1 MNRPAPAEISPERAW
16 ERACELLLVK
26 LGAAAYD
33 TGIKSLRLSSA
44 ADGAIHLVASDA
56 ASAAWMRTHH
66 PGVLEDAFR
75 EAGLPWRVDVT
86 APAVAQGELFP
97 DDSNAPRRR
106 PMRFGSLVPRYTV
119 STFVIGASNQ
129 FAHAACKAV
138 ATQPGKHYNPL
149 FLYGGVGLGKTHLAN
164 AIGHDTLHRQP
175 DARVAYL
182 SAETF
187 MTQLITALRRDRMQE
202 FKGTFRKIDVLILD
216 DVQFLA
222 NRERTQEEFFHTFNA
237 LHEARKQIVLTSDK
251 VPKDIPG
258 LEERLRNRFE
268 WGLIAD
274 IQPPDME
281 TRVAILEKKAEL
293 EGLDLPRDVAIH
305 LASKIDSNVREL
317 EGSLTRLSA
326 VASVSKQPITVE
338 FARTVLHDLLK
349 DRKPITIDAI
359 QSAVCETF
367 HVHLT
372 DLVSPRRS
380 KDIALARHVAMYLT
394 RRLTN
399 LSYPNIGER
408 FGHRD
413 HTTVIH
419 GERTI
424 IRKTAEDQR
433 LRATVEQIERYLQ
446 SRT

>member
-1 MNRPAPAEISPERAW
+1 MNRPASVEISPERAW
-16 ERACELLLVK
+16 ERVCEILLVK
-26 LGAAAYD
+26 FGASVYD
-33 TGIKSLRLSSA
+33 SGIRSLRLSSA
-44 ADGAIHLVASDA
+44 ADGAIRLVADDVS
-56 ASAAWMRTHH
+56 SAAWMRTHH
-66 PGVLEDAFR
+66 PGALEDAFR
-75 EAGLPWRVDVT
+75 EAGLPWRVDV
-86 APAVAQGELFP
+86 VASGLTQGELFP
-97 DDSNAPRRR
+97 EEPPGARRR
-106 PMRFGSLVPRYTV
+106 MRFGSLVPRYTF
-119 STFVIGASNQ
+119 SMFVIGASNQ

-164 AIGHDTLHRQP
+164 AIGHETLQRQP
-175 DARVAYL
+175 ESRVAYL
-182 SAETF
+182 SADTF

-202 FKGTFRKIDVLILD
+202 FKGIFRKIDVLILD

-237 LHEARKQIVLTSDK
+237 LHEARRQIVLTCDK

-281 TRVAILEKKAEL
+281 TRVAILEKKAEI

-326 VASVSKQPITVE
+326 VASVSKTPITVE

-349 DRKPITIDAI
+349 DRKPVTVEAI
-359 QSAVCETF
+359 QAAVCETF
-367 HVHLT
+367 HLRLT

-380 KDIALARHVAMYLT
+380 KDVALPRQVAMYLA
-394 RRLTN
+394 RKLTSA
-399 LSYPNIGER
+399 SYPSIGDR

-413 HTTVIH
+413 HTTVMH
-419 GERTI
+419 AERTVA
-424 IRKTAEDQR
+424 RKMTEDSR
-433 LRATVEQIERYLQ
+433 LHATVEQLERELQ
-446 SRT
+446 TRT

>member
-1 MNRPAPAEISPERAW
+1 MNRPAPAAVSPERAW
-16 ERACELLLVK
+16 ERACEILLARFGSAV
-26 LGAAAYD
+26 YD
-33 TGIKSLRLSSA
+33 AGVRSLRLSSA
-44 ADGAIHLVASDA
+44 ADGAIRLLADDASA
-56 ASAAWMRTHH
+56 AAWMRTHH
-66 PGVLEDAFR
+66 PGALEDAFR
-75 EAGLPWRVDVT
+75 EAGLPWRVDI
-86 APAVAQGELFP
+86 VATGVSQGELFP
-97 DDSNAPRRR
+97 EEPQGARRR
-106 PMRFGSLVPRYTV
+106 STRFGSLVPRYTF

-164 AIGHDTLHRQP
+164 AIGHETLQRQP
-175 DARVAYL
+175 ESRVAYL

-237 LHEARKQIVLTSDK
+237 LHEARRQIVLTSDK

-281 TRVAILEKKAEL
+281 TRVAILEKKAEI

-326 VASVSKQPITVE
+326 VASVSKTPITVE
-338 FARTVLHDLLK
+338 FARTVLQDLLK
-349 DRKPITIDAI
+349 DRKPVTIEAI
-359 QSAVCETF
+359 QAAVCETY
-367 HVHLT
+367 HLRLT
-372 DLVSPRRS
+372 DLVSARRS
-380 KDIALARHVAMYLT
+380 KDVALPRQVAMYLS
-394 RRLTN
+394 RKLTAA
-399 LSYPNIGER
+399 SYPSIGDR

-413 HTTVIH
+413 HTTVMH
-419 GERTI
+419 AERTVL
-424 IRKTAEDQR
+424 RKMTDDQS
-433 LRATVEQIERYLQ
+433 LRATVEDLERELQ
-446 SRT
+446 SRN